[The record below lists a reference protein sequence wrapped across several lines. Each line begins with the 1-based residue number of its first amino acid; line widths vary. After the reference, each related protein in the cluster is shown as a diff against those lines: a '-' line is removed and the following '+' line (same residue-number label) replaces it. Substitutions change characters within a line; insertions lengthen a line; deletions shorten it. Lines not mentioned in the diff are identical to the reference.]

1 MLNFRTMFMAAFAKP
16 LLCAGRFISTNFNL
30 KTMQQFFKNQIAS
43 VASMTTKERNVL
55 LCQLSVKEHL
65 NTIEPHEIIQ
75 LATIQAIRQANG
87 EIDAVLKNWEE
98 NPDLD
103 PRK

>member
-1 MLNFRTMFMAAFAKP
+1 MKE
-16 LLCAGRFISTNFNL
+16 LL
-30 KTMQQFFKNQIAS
+30 KKQILDVFS
-43 VASMTTKERNVL
+43 LTSKERNIL

-65 NTIEPHEIIQ
+65 NTIDPEEIIQ

-87 EIDAVLKNWEE
+87 EIDAVLKSWEE